1 MGRTEGENRILCKR
15 QHKCK
20 YSWERHLECTPAIL
34 TLCTEALHVYLPKAG
49 SLSVAAVTGRL
60 KVCEP
65 QQLILH
71 SVEH

>member
-1 MGRTEGENRILCKR
+1 M
-15 QHKCK
+15 H
-20 YSWERHLECTPAIL
+20 SSHL

-49 SLSVAAVTGRL
+49 SLLVAAVTGRL